1 MPSTVISTMQY
12 NPESSTLKVIF
23 VSGMIYE
30 YQNVPLE
37 KYEAMRISGSK
48 GKFLNK
54 YIKGYQPFKR
64 INNASDDMN

>member
-12 NPESSTLKVIF
+12 DPESATLKVIF

-30 YQNVPLE
+30 YQNVPPE
-37 KYEAMRISGSK
+37 KYEAMKASGSK

-54 YIKGYQPFKR
+54 YIKGFHPFKKVK
-64 INNASDDMN
+64 